1 MMVAQ
6 RKKHNDD
13 DLGAKMEGYEE
24 KLKHKLE
31 TSELNRKIKVEEF
44 LRTRQAERSIDMD
57 DET

>member
-1 MMVAQ
+1 MLVAQ

-31 TSELNRKIKVEEF
+31 TSEMNRKIKVEEF
-44 LRTRQAERSIDMD
+44 LRNRNADRSLDME

>member
-1 MMVAQ
+1 
-6 RKKHNDD
+6 
-13 DLGAKMEGYEE
+13 MEGYEE

-44 LRTRQAERSIDMD
+44 LRTRHADRSIEME